1 MEKTQYWNRLEAHI
15 KRRTIL
21 IALDPS
27 YVYLKVPDDECSV
40 SNAAIAQAASSR
52 LTGAQS

>member
-1 MEKTQYWNRLEAHI
+1 MEKTKYWNRLGAHI

-27 YVYLKVPDDECSV
+27 YVYLKVPDD
-40 SNAAIAQAASSR
+40 
-52 LTGAQS
+52 